1 MDDFT
6 LSAPV
11 SILFDS
17 DPVTPVD
24 EKENGFDLKF
34 HKKNNIGNGYRG
46 YYWKW
51 FDSFKDYYFTPPRE
65 NLELPTSNE
74 FEHSFR
80 IARALYRDGYLKN
93 IDIVE
98 EFYAVMELII
108 NSNK

>member
-80 IARALYRDGYLKN
+80 IALSRWVFEEYRHC
-93 IDIVE
+93 
-98 EFYAVMELII
+98 
-108 NSNK
+108 